1 MQSGVGAQ
9 IGIHP
14 APVSCA
20 AQQSFSGNTTALP
33 MDLENLAL
41 PDQPLMEVENMEAVI
56 RHELSQSTSSQLSFD
71 NI

>member
-1 MQSGVGAQ
+1 
-9 IGIHP
+9 
-14 APVSCA
+14 
-20 AQQSFSGNTTALP
+20 

-56 RHELSQSTSSQLSFD
+56 RHELSQSAGSQLSFD